1 MALRKLA
8 TNYTLLSYHNN
19 SFIRKKYSNKIYR
32 KYDILVLH
40 TKSLTLFK
48 SLLYLQI
55 PWPETAIIRR
65 RINIRPLLVHFL
77 TSFRRHVT
85 ARSLSRTSPPSAS
98 NKSRLWGESSGGS
111 ATSSTRPSPRPS
123 GWVEHPHPAVSA
135 TSLFVYLWNVKSF
148 SLMC

>member
-19 SFIRKKYSNKIYR
+19 SFIQKKLFEQNISKIWYFSSSH
-32 KYDILVLH
+32 KKFD
-40 TKSLTLFK
+40 T
-48 SLLYLQI
+48 LLYLQI

-85 ARSLSRTSPPSAS
+85 ARSLSRTSHPSAS
-98 NKSRLWGESSGGS
+98 NKSRPWGESSGGS

-123 GWVEHPHPAVSA
+123 GWVEHPHPAVSRT
-135 TSLFVYLWNVKSF
+135 TSLFVYLWNVKSI